1 MNSFFTTAVSVPD
14 AQSSQKLPTFI
25 FGVQL
30 CTLIL
35 VFFMSV
41 SPYVKSFPFDNICQ
55 SLGMVDQEVMGDET
69 TLRVP
74 GLRLLPRVQCLLFV
88 VVSILT
94 TLLMRLL
101 IWKIAILKW
110 KLQNFLFWT
119 RLKSV
124 LPVYCM
130 KNTFSLRRRSWKWR
144 MKICF

>member
-14 AQSSQKLPTFI
+14 AQSSQKLPTLI
-25 FGVQL
+25 LGVQL

-41 SPYVKSFPFDNICQ
+41 SPYVKSFPFDDIYQ
-55 SLGMVDQEVMGDET
+55 SLGRVDQEVMGDET
-69 TLRVP
+69 ILRVP

-88 VVSILT
+88 VMSILT

-110 KLQNFLFWT
+110 KLQNFLF
-119 RLKSV
+119 
-124 LPVYCM
+124 
-130 KNTFSLRRRSWKWR
+130 
-144 MKICF
+144 